1 MFAERIYR
9 KREERGLTQEQ
20 VAEQVG
26 VSSWTVAD
34 WERGAA
40 LPDAEK
46 LEVLAAFYDTTA
58 EELTKKHVKTE
69 HADKP
74 FHGEKKK
81 AADRKAGVTLCFA
94 GAICMVLL
102 LAIMFLLPN
111 VGQQL
116 RYASADSVDGI
127 WLLVGVSAISMI
139 TGLLM
144 VLRNQ

>member
-9 KREERGLTQEQ
+9 QREEKGLTQEQ
-20 VAEQVG
+20 VAEQIG
-26 VSSWTVAD
+26 VSAWTVAD

-40 LPDAEK
+40 VPDGETLAVVAE
-46 LEVLAAFYDTTA
+46 FYGVAPEFLTQKHTK
-58 EELTKKHVKTE
+58 EEHT
-69 HADKP
+69 DIP

-94 GAICMVLL
+94 GAICMILL
-102 LAIMFLLPN
+102 LAVMFLLPN

-116 RYASADSVDGI
+116 RYASPDAVDGV
-127 WLLVGVSAISMI
+127 WLLVGVSAISMV
-139 TGLLM
+139 TGLIM